1 MKILKI
7 TGTCLSAMLV
17 GCQVSESSPFD
28 PRAMQQPERRGATG
42 VRSQPNQPLP
52 TTLESPIL
60 TGTQGPSAVQEPTRP
75 PSTGPSLEGAQ
86 VLRLPLQEVIHR
98 AVANNLEVKVAG
110 YQPAIDETRVTEA
123 EARYD
128 PVFFNNLSYSRT
140 DNENGFGFGR
150 NNGRNILEEV
160 GIRQNFWSGGN
171 AQLSYRS
178 SWTEPRNFS
187 TDFSG
192 QRTVGDTF
200 WDNQVVLE
208 VTQPLL
214 RDFGND
220 INYARIS
227 INRDNQRISL
237 LEFRKQ
243 LETTATDI
251 ERTYWQLVGAERGVR
266 IAENLLDNTIA
277 TGQVLSARRNQ
288 DVTRVQLSQANA
300 SIESRRAAL
309 IQAKAR
315 VRDLSDQLK
324 RFMNDPEIPV
334 SSGTLI
340 LPANAPSEEPLVFEL
355 EDQINTALEN
365 RLELG
370 EQQLRV
376 RSADT
381 ALRVANNNLLPRLHA
396 VGSISVQG
404 LENDFGRATNEQ
416 LGSTNLNYTI
426 GLQFEIPIG
435 NREARA
441 IKRRAQLQRL
451 QAIDQYANLIQ
462 QVSLEVQIA
471 LREVKTSWDLMAAT
485 RMSRFAA
492 ADSLLAIQQRQDAG
506 EALTPTF
513 VQLKLDTQERLA
525 NSQTQEVDAISN
537 YNIAIARLEQA
548 KGTLLRYNNI
558 VMEEE
563 SLPYGMKK

>member
-7 TGTCLSAMLV
+7 SGTCLSAMLV
-17 GCQVSESSPFD
+17 GCQVSEPSPFD
-28 PRAMQQPERRGATG
+28 PRAMQQPERLGARE
-42 VRSQPNQPLP
+42 VHSQPNQPLP

-75 PSTGPSLEGAQ
+75 PATGPALENDR

-98 AVANNLEVKVAG
+98 AVANNLDVKVAG

-150 NNGRNILEEV
+150 NNGRNILEQI

-171 AQLSYRS
+171 AELRYQS

-192 QRTVGDTF
+192 ARTVGDTF

-251 ERTYWQLVGAERGVR
+251 ERTYWQLVGAERAVR
-266 IAENLLDNTIA
+266 IAENLLENTVS
-277 TGQVLSARRNQ
+277 TGQVLWARRNQ

-300 SIESRRAAL
+300 SIESRRGAL

-324 RFMNDPEIPV
+324 RFMNDPEVPV

-381 ALRVANNNLLPRLHA
+381 ALRVANNNLLPRLNA

-451 QAIDQYANLIQ
+451 QAVDQYANLIQ
-462 QVSLEVQIA
+462 QVSLEVQTA
-471 LREVKTSWDLMAAT
+471 LRDVKTSWDLMAAT

-506 EALTPTF
+506 EALSPTF

-525 NSQTQEVDAISN
+525 DAQTREVDAITN

-558 VMEEE
+558 VMEEDQI
-563 SLPYGMKK
+563 PYGMKK

>member
-1 MKILKI
+1 
-7 TGTCLSAMLV
+7 
-17 GCQVSESSPFD
+17 
-28 PRAMQQPERRGATG
+28 
-42 VRSQPNQPLP
+42 
-52 TTLESPIL
+52 
-60 TGTQGPSAVQEPTRP
+60 
-75 PSTGPSLEGAQ
+75 
-86 VLRLPLQEVIHR
+86 LR
-98 AVANNLEVKVAG
+98 
-110 YQPAIDETRVTEA
+110 YQ
-123 EARYD
+123 
-128 PVFFNNLSYSRT
+128 
-140 DNENGFGFGR
+140 
-150 NNGRNILEEV
+150 
-160 GIRQNFWSGGN
+160 
-171 AQLSYRS
+171 S

-192 QRTVGDTF
+192 ARTVGDTF

-251 ERTYWQLVGAERGVR
+251 ERTYWQLVGAERAVR
-266 IAENLLDNTIA
+266 IAENLLENTVS
-277 TGQVLSARRNQ
+277 TGQVLWARRNQ

-300 SIESRRAAL
+300 SIESRRGAL

-324 RFMNDPEIPV
+324 RFMNDPEVPV

-381 ALRVANNNLLPRLHA
+381 ALRVANNNLLPRLNA

-451 QAIDQYANLIQ
+451 QAVDQYANLIQ
-462 QVSLEVQIA
+462 QVSLEVQTA
-471 LREVKTSWDLMAAT
+471 LRDVKTSWDLMAAT

-506 EALTPTF
+506 EALSPTF

-525 NSQTQEVDAISN
+525 DAQTREVDAITN

-558 VMEEE
+558 VMEEDQI
-563 SLPYGMKK
+563 PYGMKK

>member
-1 MKILKI
+1 
-7 TGTCLSAMLV
+7 
-17 GCQVSESSPFD
+17 
-28 PRAMQQPERRGATG
+28 
-42 VRSQPNQPLP
+42 
-52 TTLESPIL
+52 
-60 TGTQGPSAVQEPTRP
+60 
-75 PSTGPSLEGAQ
+75 
-86 VLRLPLQEVIHR
+86 
-98 AVANNLEVKVAG
+98 
-110 YQPAIDETRVTEA
+110 
-123 EARYD
+123 
-128 PVFFNNLSYSRT
+128 
-140 DNENGFGFGR
+140 
-150 NNGRNILEEV
+150 
-160 GIRQNFWSGGN
+160 
-171 AQLSYRS
+171 
-178 SWTEPRNFS
+178 
-187 TDFSG
+187 
-192 QRTVGDTF
+192 
-200 WDNQVVLE
+200 
-208 VTQPLL
+208 
-214 RDFGND
+214 
-220 INYARIS
+220 
-227 INRDNQRISL
+227 
-237 LEFRKQ
+237 
-243 LETTATDI
+243 
-251 ERTYWQLVGAERGVR
+251 
-266 IAENLLDNTIA
+266 
-277 TGQVLSARRNQ
+277 
-288 DVTRVQLSQANA
+288 VTRVQLSQANA

-381 ALRVANNNLLPRLHA
+381 ALRVANNNLLPRLNA